1 MMSRLVFV
9 LVTLALGACAS
20 LPPANVLAPPSDPVA
35 LRDALQR
42 VERYELS
49 GRLAMA
55 IADEG
60 YTANVHWRQ
69 RGLATDLALDG
80 PLGLGGLNI
89 VFGPEQFTLRGADGA
104 RFDDAAA
111 RAEIERRL
119 GVALPLASLRY
130 WLLGVPDPAG
140 SSVDLPPEPGSA
152 TRGFEQQGWQ
162 VRFREYVPWARS
174 SWSLPRRLEISSG
187 AGRARARLVVER
199 WQEFRP

>member
-1 MMSRLVFV
+1 MSRLVFV

-89 VFGPEQFTLRGADGA
+89 VFGPEQFTLRGA
-104 RFDDAAA
+104 
-111 RAEIERRL
+111 
-119 GVALPLASLRY
+119 
-130 WLLGVPDPAG
+130 
-140 SSVDLPPEPGSA
+140 
-152 TRGFEQQGWQ
+152 
-162 VRFREYVPWARS
+162 
-174 SWSLPRRLEISSG
+174 
-187 AGRARARLVVER
+187 
-199 WQEFRP
+199 